1 MRPARR
7 HHPLHHPVALAAA
20 AVVALVG
27 TYLVAIRRPVPQA
40 ELDLTKT
47 INDAPDVVAHT
58 LWPVMQLGSVW
69 GPIVVALAV
78 LAFVRDKLLA
88 ATVVLT
94 GIVTWFAAKGVK
106 EIVDRGRP
114 RAYLPEIIVRE
125 GRGTGL
131 GYISGHSAVA
141 AATAVVAATALPPK
155 ARPAI
160 ALVALAVGI
169 ARIVYGV
176 HLPADVIGGWSFGIL
191 MGLGGVEI
199 SEQIRAR
206 RAPAGTRD

>member
-7 HHPLHHPVALAAA
+7 HHPLHHPAALAAA
-20 AVVALVG
+20 AVVGLVG
-27 TYLVAIRRPVPQA
+27 SYLVAIRRPVPQA
-40 ELDLTKT
+40 ELDLTRT
-47 INDAPDVVAHT
+47 INDAPDALAHA
-58 LWPVMQLGSVW
+58 LWPVMQLGSVF
-69 GPIVVALAV
+69 GPVVVALAV

-88 ATVVLT
+88 ATVFVT

-114 RAYLPEIIVRE
+114 RAYIPDIVVRE

-155 ARPAI
+155 ARPVL
-160 ALVALAVGI
+160 ALVALGVGM

-206 RAPAGTRD
+206 RGPAAERD

>member
-7 HHPLHHPVALAAA
+7 HHPLHHPVALATA
-20 AVVALVG
+20 AVVGLVG
-27 TYLVAIRRPVPQA
+27 SYLVAIRRPVPQA

-88 ATVVLT
+88 ATVVVT

-155 ARPAI
+155 ARPVL
-160 ALVALAVGI
+160 ALIALAVGV